1 MKTFILT
8 AAVLLGAQ
16 ASLADLNRVT
26 LAEGFVSTTAALS
39 NDQDADN
46 HLFLSEDGSFCVRS
60 KTTLEKDGT
69 PESSRACDYLRASRE
84 AGEELARQGFNY
96 TSTQQVGLGMSR
108 VQNEYTFKNRAT
120 AGVHAGKN

>member
-1 MKTFILT
+1 MGLLAFLLEDHLIDGLSVKATAIKRPSQRRGSSAVSVFWHRSKTRQFLEAWRRVESRMKTFILT

-46 HLFLSEDGSFCVRS
+46 HLFLSEDGSFC
-60 KTTLEKDGT
+60 
-69 PESSRACDYLRASRE
+69 
-84 AGEELARQGFNY
+84 
-96 TSTQQVGLGMSR
+96 
-108 VQNEYTFKNRAT
+108 
-120 AGVHAGKN
+120 